1 MQQEFIP
8 ATGTLVVSRAGGL
21 PYQKSTFEMLLRT
34 LAFRNPSQNPMPGDR
49 NLTFFATDSA
59 GSGITSHLTIRFT
72 DVNQAPTIIELDPSP
87 IIILEGERH
96 YISTNLFIADIDN
109 SIMQGARVAL
119 TGAFETTDIIH
130 CNRTHV
136 EINCNYNAATGVML
150 LTGAANITT
159 YEYVMQ
165 RLEFYTVGG
174 AAHSGTRIATFQIT
188 DGLNYGEGRVRN
200 LVVTAINNGPILNG
214 IATDIGYNGLGPFF
228 IQAGLILT
236 DADDTSIESARVS
249 LPYPLG
255 SVTSQ
260 SHGPTHAK
268 RSRAYGRRA
277 SKADVTTLSWVHQ
290 NAPLEGFLQLPGLRN
305 RRSTAVHIR
314 WAEPCLCGR

>member
-1 MQQEFIP
+1 MGVCTIHSGNLVGMQQEFIP
-8 ATGTLVVSRAGGL
+8 ATGTLIVSRAGGL

-49 NLTFFATDSA
+49 NLTLFATDSA
-59 GSGITSHLTIRFT
+59 GSGPTVGLTVRFT

-109 SIMQGARVAL
+109 AIMQGARVAL

-130 CNRTHV
+130 CNRTHA
-136 EINCNYNAATGVML
+136 EIQCDYEAATGIML

-165 RLEFYTVGG
+165 RLEFYTIGG
-174 AAHSGTRIATFQIT
+174 AAHSGTRFATFQIT
-188 DGLNYGEGRVRN
+188 DGLNYGQGRVRN

-214 IATDIGYNGLGPFF
+214 IPTDVGYNGLGPFY

-236 DADDTSIESARVS
+236 DADDTSIEAARVS
-249 LPYPLG
+249 LPPIQPTPRIRTRHSRMLPLN
-255 SVTSQ
+255 
-260 SHGPTHAK
+260 AER
-268 RSRAYGRRA
+268 RSRERDGKPRSNSAVVAGQPRRVLA
-277 SKADVTTLSWVHQ
+277 MGKRV
-290 NAPLEGFLQLPGLRN
+290 GN
-305 RRSTAVHIR
+305 RV
-314 WAEPCLCGR
+314 